1 MYKNIKR
8 AVKLLV
14 QHYIDLMNTKY
25 MTLSYVYEWFQR
37 LKLPYLTKTTMMAMM
52 TTMLIAPRTPPID
65 PTTIAVWLLFGPS
78 LDLSPFCPADV
89 SLVNVVLL
97 SGKSGIA
104 VQKGIFTSV

>member
-1 MYKNIKR
+1 MYKHIKR

-14 QHYIDLMNTKY
+14 QHYIDLMNT
-25 MTLSYVYEWFQR
+25 WFQH

-65 PTTIAVWLLFGPS
+65 PSTIAVWLLFDPS
-78 LDLSPFCPADV
+78 LGLSPFCPADV
-89 SLVNVVLL
+89 SLVDVVLL